1 MKVNLE
7 TLMLNTDQ
15 LLTRLERGGYYTIES
30 QMQNLGYLI
39 KDNNIIVLASK
50 AGTLAINMDNIDYFV
65 EELLQIKE
73 MAKFRQ
79 SADIKGA

>member
-1 MKVNLE
+1 MKVNLK

-39 KDNNIIVLASK
+39 KDDNIVVLASK
-50 AGTLAINMDNIDYFV
+50 AGTLAIKLDNIDYFV
-65 EELLQIKE
+65 SELLQIKE
-73 MAKFRQ
+73 MAKFRK
-79 SADIKGA
+79 SAEIKGA